1 MFILSFMDI
10 ILSVEFENYI
20 YKRCGFAV
28 RYISYVDDFNRLI
41 EESKTFDFYIPLF
54 VL

>member
-10 ILSVEFENYI
+10 ILFVEFENYI
-20 YKRCGFAV
+20 YTR
-28 RYISYVDDFNRLI
+28 YVDDFNRLI

>member
-20 YKRCGFAV
+20 YIRD
-28 RYISYVDDFNRLI
+28 ISYVDDFNRSI
-41 EESKTFDFYIPLF
+41 EESKTFDLYIPLF

>member
-10 ILSVEFENYI
+10 ILFVEFENYI
-20 YKRCGFAV
+20 YTRYSK
-28 RYISYVDDFNRLI
+28 YISYVDDFNRSI
-41 EESKTFDFYIPLF
+41 EESKTFDWYIPLF